1 LKLRK
6 QWKKEQMAIPKE
18 YLDSEFDFGFSTS
31 DDDSVAVQATPAV
44 TSQEISEPILERIR
58 NLEVNV
64 GEVLNI
70 LERLENAS
78 TPLDTDDYKAL
89 IEKDVKA
96 KLTALEKMILPLLV
110 NLMKNPE
117 KDTIKWPGRAPIIE
131 KQIEKILAITRS

>member
-1 LKLRK
+1 
-6 QWKKEQMAIPKE
+6 MAIPKE
-18 YLDSEFDFGFSTS
+18 YLDSAFDFGFSTT
-31 DDDSVAVQATPAV
+31 DDETLPPVVQAPTV
-44 TSQEISEPILERIR
+44 SSQEISEPIVERIK
-58 NLEVNV
+58 NLEVNL

-78 TPLDTDDYKAL
+78 TPLDTDEYKAL
-89 IEKDVKA
+89 IEKDVKD
-96 KLTALEKMILPLLV
+96 KLAAVEKLILPLLV

>member
-1 LKLRK
+1 
-6 QWKKEQMAIPKE
+6 MAIPKE

-31 DDDSVAVQATPAV
+31 DDVSAPVQLTPAV
-44 TSQEISEPILERIR
+44 TSQDISEPIIERIR

-70 LERLENAS
+70 VERLENAS

-131 KQIEKILAITRS
+131 KQIEKILAVTRS

>member
-1 LKLRK
+1 
-6 QWKKEQMAIPKE
+6 MAIPKE

-31 DDDSVAVQATPAV
+31 DDDNVAVQSSPAV

-70 LERLENAS
+70 VERLENAS